1 MVSGDEVRGDKDKVT
16 SAKDSFTSSVE
27 GLNGSWQGPSYDS
40 ITAQIES
47 FSNEFFPAIDSQLES
62 FAKACDLYKDYEENK
77 KDLETAKT
85 NLNDYKAKQSSREK
99 NEQGKYTVDYSSD
112 IEKWSSKVTECEGIK
127 KDLTEQINS
136 ALSEATSEKLTAT
149 AISETDFSG
158 GAISS
163 YAPKSIPKLS
173 SGASVSVSG
182 AGGAGATGNVQQQA
196 IDWATSIANNN
207 KYGYSQNNRWGNPDY
222 DCSSLVLQ
230 AYENAGIKVKEAG
243 ASYTGNMK
251 SALLKSGFEFVSGT
265 PNVNNLQPGD
275 ILWRNGHTEMYI
287 GNGKMVGAHQN
298 SDGKGGDSS
307 GNEISITK
315 YKNKSWAGYFR
326 YVGNK

>member
-47 FSNEFFPAIDSQLES
+47 FSSEFFPAIDSQLES
-62 FAKACDLYKDYEENK
+62 FAKACDLYKDYEKNK
-77 KDLETAKT
+77 KALEEAKT
-85 NLNDYKAKQSSREK
+85 SLSTAQSNAKAAE
-99 NEQGKYTVDYSSD
+99 EATGKYDGSTVSYWTGKVNELEKQKEQLSKD
-112 IEKWSSKVTECEGIK
+112 IKT
-127 KDLTEQINS
+127 
-136 ALSEATSEKLTAT
+136 ALSEAASEKLTAT

-182 AGGAGATGNVQQQA
+182 AGGTGATGNVQQQA

-207 KYGYSQNNRWGNPDY
+207 KYGYSQTNRWGNPDY